1 MAGVPGPGGDQF
13 NWDHY
18 TAAASNPVQDD
29 ALASIHQ
36 WYRQYLGRDASDAEA
51 QSWANNPNGIGTVEQ
66 AIANSPEAKA
76 RAPQGAA
83 GGGSGAN
90 WDQNWFSTNI
100 GTPKTPQELVALED
114 KITAAGGKV
123 LRNAS
128 GVAGKIQT
136 PDGRIVDVINAA
148 GAGGNGFQW
157 LTGDGG
163 SGGGAGGGAAGM
175 GYGALLAPWTQNFT
189 APTADQALQSPGL
202 QFALDEAN
210 RIGQNSAAAHGTL
223 LNGRVQQALQGSNVQ
238 NALQGYGDVYNRA
251 LGEYGIQRQ
260 NFYDNQDRPYSKLSG
275 LAGMGETAAN
285 QTGGYGSSYATGGSG
300 ALYGAGNTGAAGS
313 VAQGNVWGPY
323 VNSLAT
329 LGRTAGQ

>member
-1 MAGVPGPGGDQF
+1 MAIPNDMENAGGGF
-13 NWDHY
+13 NWDTY
-18 TAAASNPVQDD
+18 TGGVTGQQTGSVDPNAVSGVLTTPGVNGQPV
-29 ALASIHQ
+29 
-36 WYRQYLGRDASDAEA
+36 YTGGY
-51 QSWANNPNGIGTVEQ
+51 NPNQTAGNFGQPTAGTASGGHSDPDGFRAAWFASGGKTTDDLKAFVAAHPEYGATITGSKGSKLTFPGGQAFQAVRSAGLGGGIGP
-66 AIANSPEAKA
+66 AWDDLS
-76 RAPQGAA
+76 
-83 GGGSGAN
+83 GGEG
-90 WDQNWFSTNI
+90 
-100 GTPKTPQELVALED
+100 
-114 KITAAGGKV
+114 
-123 LRNAS
+123 
-128 GVAGKIQT
+128 
-136 PDGRIVDVINAA
+136 
-148 GAGGNGFQW
+148 GAGGA
-157 LTGDGG
+157 T
-163 SGGGAGGGAAGM
+163 GGGAAGM
-175 GYGALLAPWTQNFT
+175 NYGSLLAPWTQNFT

-275 LAGMGETAAN
+275 LAGMGESAAN
-285 QTGGYGSSYATGGSG
+285 QTGGYGTSYGQQGSG
-300 ALYGAGNTGAAGS
+300 ALYGAGNAGAAGS